1 MMAAITRRGL
11 FCGVAA
17 LLGSLAAV
25 VAATHGA
32 LAAQR
37 FVDKTFEV
45 KVTEGVKFGIGEV
58 GWSKNPTAPETTPLF
73 LDVYEPVQ
81 DAGPPRPA
89 LILAHGGSYHRG
101 TRKTDE
107 VDEGGNRNTSIAEY
121 CREFA
126 RRGYVCFSIDY
137 RLMQDDPGP
146 GVTPTLPENA
156 TFAVD
161 RINHVR
167 KLLKLPPTDSAA
179 MIREIEAATDDF
191 TLAVSFVRA
200 RSAFYNVD
208 PNRIAGGG
216 FSAGANTAQN
226 AAYAERTPLAAV
238 VSLSGAFVV
247 GVPER
252 FITGAPGEPPLLW
265 FMGEKDLPDLADA
278 LPSATTRLKSVGA
291 AFEVVRIPGAT
302 HFYPRTA
309 SVAALDGSATTVE
322 DRIADFLYRHLKLSQ
337 IGK

>member
-1 MMAAITRRGL
+1 MKVRSQIAAAIGTM
-11 FCGVAA
+11 
-17 LLGSLAAV
+17 AV
-25 VAATHGA
+25 IVSTACGA
-32 LAAQR
+32 LAAQP
-37 FVDKTFEV
+37 FIEKAFEV
-45 KVTEGVKFGIGEV
+45 KVTEDVKFGIGEI
-58 GWSKNPTAPETTPLF
+58 GWSKNTASPATVPLL

-81 DAGPPRPA
+81 EAGLPRPA

-101 TRKTDE
+101 SRKTDE
-107 VDEGGNRNTSIAEY
+107 VDEGGNRNTSVAEY

-137 RLMQDDPGP
+137 RLTQDDPGP

-156 TFAVD
+156 EFSVD
-161 RINHVR
+161 RINFVR
-167 KLLKLPPTDSAA
+167 NLLKLPPTDSAA
-179 MIREIEAATDDF
+179 MVREIEAATDDF

-200 RSAFYNVD
+200 RSSFYNVD

-226 AAYAERTPLAAV
+226 SAFAERAPLAAV
-238 VSLSGAFVV
+238 ISLSGTFVE

-265 FMGEKDLPDLADA
+265 FMGEKDLPDLAAA
-278 LPSATTRLKSVGA
+278 LPSAAARLKSVGA
-291 AFEVVRIPGAT
+291 TYEIVRIPGAT

-309 SVAALDGSATTVE
+309 SVAAADGTPTTIE
-322 DRIADFLYRHLKLSQ
+322 DRIAEFLFRHLKLSQ
-337 IGK
+337 LGR